1 MDFREKYGQWAIVLG
16 ATEGIGKAAAF
27 EFARR
32 GMDVILVGR
41 RKEVLEAL
49 AKEIHVETGKE
60 IKVLPQ
66 DLSEYDAAEKLISA
80 TKDLD
85 MGAVNYVACLHAMG
99 EYNKINYETYEQMYR
114 VNIRTFSRLLH
125 YFIGKFKERNRG
137 AFITIGSLSGW
148 TSLPFCAEYAAQ
160 KSYMMLVTEGVAY
173 ECKNTNVDVLLLT
186 AGSTITPTWLKN
198 KPADPKA
205 VAAAMYPEDVVKDGF
220 DQLGK
225 TYSYLAGEINRE
237 NMQKNRSLDRNEVI
251 EKLGKMFEHMA

>member
-1 MDFREKYGQWAIVLG
+1 MPIDIQINPLFKAIMADFPGLPIAVKKPDAI
-16 ATEGIGKAAAF
+16 
-27 EFARR
+27 
-32 GMDVILVGR
+32 ILR
-41 RKEVLEAL
+41 PL
-49 AKEIHVETGKE
+49 
-60 IKVLPQ
+60 IKMCIR
-66 DLSEYDAAEKLISA
+66 DR
-80 TKDLD
+80 
-85 MGAVNYVACLHAMG
+85 
-99 EYNKINYETYEQMYR
+99 MYR

-186 AGSTITPTWLKN
+186 AGATITPTWLKN

-237 NMQKNRSLDRNEVI
+237 NMQKNRCV
-251 EKLGKMFEHMA
+251 